1 MALIAEIFP
10 ELESLLAP
18 SADGGPAHGFLTLT
32 PEPSSRVLEEI
43 AGMESMAEVQLI
55 KL

>member
-1 MALIAEIFP
+1 MTSSGWFLAGDP
-10 ELESLLAP
+10 ELAP